1 LLRVALFDKLIFIKP
16 GGNRMRDHKKY
27 NRQKTKRIFNHSY
40 YNLALQLYQIDK
52 KGRKKEARLPLNDFR
67 RRNIK
72 KKRQELPY
80 MHRISLKN
88 VLLRIAA
95 LW

>member
-1 LLRVALFDKLIFIKP
+1 MKH
-16 GGNRMRDHKKY
+16 HKKY
-27 NRQKTKRIFNHSY
+27 NRQKTKRIFNHSCY
-40 YNLALQLYQIDK
+40 YLALQLYQIDK
-52 KGRKKEARLPLNDFR
+52 KERKKEARLPLNDFR
-67 RRNIK
+67 RRIVEK
-72 KKRQELPY
+72 KQRELPY